1 MAADEAIHVPPSA
14 PCDVLVVDDN
24 RLNLIAVE
32 AALEGTFANVVRAES
47 GEAALRLLLD
57 RDFALILLDVQMP
70 RLDGFQTARLIRQRQ
85 RTRHTPIIFV
95 TAHHRADNDVL
106 QAYNLGAVDFL
117 LKPVVPEVLK
127 AKANVFV
134 QLQLQQHEVERQAR
148 LLREHERR
156 EHEQRLEDERRRWH
170 EQMLRRQMEDERRAA
185 QEVSQKASELARTVA
200 ELERVRHELTSSNR
214 ELAESDRRKTEFI
227 AVLAHELRNP
237 LAPIVTSLELYRL
250 NTQSS
255 DTTTNKAWEVIDR
268 QVRQL
273 RRLVDD
279 LLDVSRITS
288 DKIELR
294 RASVSLEE
302 LVEQAVS
309 TSRPAIERAEHQLHV
324 DLPEPTAR
332 LYVDAVR
339 IVQVLANLLNNAARY
354 TNLGGSIRLHAQV
367 AGSDVVFSIQDNG
380 RGLTPEAVHKIFDMF
395 VQEHGGGGGLGIGL
409 TLVRRLVELH
419 GGSVQAESP
428 GPGRGAT
435 FTVRLPRR
443 EDLADTPT
451 PPEPETPPSSRM
463 LRIVLVE
470 DNADIRETV
479 SSLLQSWGNDV
490 QTADS
495 GPRGAELIL
504 AARPDIALVDIG
516 LPELDGCDVARRV
529 RQVLPPNQLRLI
541 AMTGYGQ
548 LSDRE
553 RILRA
558 GFDVHLVKPVTA
570 QTLRSALTR
579 CALRMG
585 SPEN

>member
-1 MAADEAIHVPPSA
+1 MAAGEAIHVPPSA

-47 GEAALRLLLD
+47 GEAALRLLLH

-70 RLDGFQTARLIRQRQ
+70 RMDGFQTARLIRQRQ

-134 QLQLQQHEVERQAR
+134 QLQLQQNEVERQAR

-170 EQMLRRQMEDERRAA
+170 EQMLRRQMDDERRAA
-185 QEVSQKASELARTVA
+185 QEVSQKASELAQTVA
-200 ELERVRHELTSSNR
+200 ELERLRHELTNSNR

-227 AVLAHELRNP
+227 AILAHELRNP

-250 NTQSS
+250 HAGPS
-255 DTTTNKAWEVIDR
+255 DAVVHKAWEVIDR

-294 RASVSLEE
+294 KASVTLEE

-309 TSRPAIERAEHQLHV
+309 TSRPSIERAGHELHV
-324 DLPEPTAR
+324 ELTEPTAR
-332 LYVDAVR
+332 LHVDLVR

-354 TNLGGSIRLHAQV
+354 TDQGGSIRLRAEV
-367 AGSDVVFSIQDNG
+367 RESEVILSVQDNG
-380 RGLTPEAVHKIFDMF
+380 RGLSSAAMHKVFDMF

-409 TLVRRLVELH
+409 TLVRRLAELH
-419 GGSVQAESP
+419 GGSVRADSP
-428 GPGRGAT
+428 GPGRGST
-435 FTVRLPRR
+435 FTVCLPRGD
-443 EDLADTPT
+443 EPETPA
-451 PPEPETPPSSRM
+451 PPEPEAPPSSRA

-479 SSLLQSWGNDV
+479 TQLLESWGNNV

-495 GPRGAELIL
+495 GPGGAELIL
-504 AARPDIALVDIG
+504 TVRPDVALVDIG

-529 RQVLPPNQLRLI
+529 RLALPPEQLRLV

-548 LSDRE
+548 QSDRE

-558 GFDVHLVKPVTA
+558 GFDLHLIKPVTA
-570 QTLRSALTR
+570 QTLRTALTR
-579 CALRMG
+579 CSLRMG
-585 SPEN
+585 SPTH

>member
-1 MAADEAIHVPPSA
+1 MAAGEAIHVPPAA

-134 QLQLQQHEVERQAR
+134 QLQLQQHEVERQAQ

-170 EQMLRRQMEDERRAA
+170 DQMLRRQMDDERRAA
-185 QEVSQKASELARTVA
+185 QEVSQKASELAQTVA
-200 ELERVRHELTSSNR
+200 ELERVRRELTKSNR

-250 NTQSS
+250 HAGPAEPAVH
-255 DTTTNKAWEVIDR
+255 KAWEVIDR

-288 DKIELR
+288 DKVELR
-294 RASVSLEE
+294 KASVSLDE

-309 TSRPAIERAEHQLHV
+309 TSRPAIDRAGHELRV
-324 DLPEPTAR
+324 ELEEPTAR
-332 LYVDAVR
+332 LHVDSVR

-354 TNLGGSIRLHAQV
+354 TDPGGSIWLRAEV
-367 AGSDVVFSIQDNG
+367 RESDVVLSVQDNG
-380 RGLTPEAVHKIFDMF
+380 RGLSPNAVDKVFDMF
-395 VQEHGGGGGLGIGL
+395 VQEQGGRGGLGIGL
-409 TLVRRLVELH
+409 TLVRRLAELH
-419 GGSVQAESP
+419 GGSVHADSP
-428 GPGRGAT
+428 GPGQGST
-435 FTVRLPRR
+435 FTVRLPRGG
-443 EDLADTPT
+443 EPIISETPSE
-451 PPEPETPPSSRM
+451 PEPPPSSRA

-479 SSLLQSWGNDV
+479 SRLLESWGNDV

-495 GPRGAELIL
+495 GPGGAELIL
-504 AARPDIALVDIG
+504 AARPDVALVDIG

-529 RQVLPPNQLRLI
+529 RQTLSPEQLRLI

-548 LSDRE
+548 QSDRE
-553 RILRA
+553 RILHA
-558 GFDVHLVKPVTA
+558 GFDVHLIKPVTA
-570 QTLRSALTR
+570 QTLRTALTR

-585 SPEN
+585 SPQT